1 MFFYRSLWESA
12 KNSHARVE
20 GSYLLTYDKMPTYN
34 ENGEEAHP
42 VETKVRLEA
51 EMFKELLPL
60 AEKQLKAAG
69 LYEKALAFGV
79 TALFLPHVCVVFD
92 AFLRLDP
99 CLLFRTYHSCSEVSA
114 CLDHLDVEVVCSIA
128 QNLCACGLLV
138 EKRTVPS
145 QRRSWR
151 ERAKEPDWKTST
163 WGVHTNE
170 ALKALL
176 AQFDW
181 RLKGEKEARQWLPPG
196 ASTPVA
202 RLRAEFVGRVR
213 AAQTASTLVAPLV
226 SVPTPEPTAAECH
239 SPSVAEL
246 DALKSAAASTYA
258 STPLKKA
265 WRSAVDVQ
273 TVAAWVFDKVEK
285 ESADADIRKWMDALI
300 HVAHAPGGVGAAAT
314 SSSAAPTG
322 ESSVGIAALRALCKR
337 HGYDDSDGG
346 SQPARGMYVLSAR
359 AHAHDSGTDGAQ
371 HEDGNAKLPAIVDRF
386 IVPTTFY
393 KIDQLRVW
401 YINLYQLLC
410 SISAMKRVL
419 EPILATATN
428 TGSEQERENTDT
440 VREFCKQLRRFSTA
454 TGRVYNPRLVAS
466 ELKRPLHD
474 MEAKAGKG
482 DTTSAVLF
490 YKLLHVL
497 DTLLMTVR
505 VPLLSARQRLVKG
518 RVCKDVV
525 TVESCSDFGGPV
537 VVTVHW
543 TLNKD
548 SGGPDLVT
556 LMLRGLWQGRGRADG
571 KEGLLVTSVTK
582 EKEAGERRGEER
594 EEGETRLWEARLLG
608 STPDVLFFVFSVPEE
623 SQKARVSE
631 LPETVTLT
639 DPLPTANEWTY
650 QLRSCVATEVKIRR
664 TSAASC
670 HDEDDEP
677 CGHSARTGRENAM
690 VTARWQPAAGSR
702 PSRVHVLRPLWK
714 EDSDVNPSTDQR
726 HQLPL
731 LKPHFA
737 VYERMGMQSPS
748 TSCVTYLDAVLH
760 PDTTE
765 RRLDVQQ
772 ADLRHRV
779 GATDAVVDDGG
790 VASMVTDALARH
802 AVVDDDDG
810 VGPFGTVSRRRP
822 AF

>member
-138 EKRTVPS
+138 EKRTMPS
-145 QRRSWR
+145 RRRSWR
-151 ERAKEPDWKTST
+151 ERVKEPDWKTST

-181 RLKGEKEARQWLPPG
+181 RLEGEKEARARVPPG

-202 RLRAEFVGRVR
+202 VLRAKFVILVV

-246 DALKSAAASTYA
+246 DALKSAVASTYA
-258 STPLKKA
+258 LTPLKKA

-273 TVAAWVFDKVEK
+273 TVAAWVFGKVEK
-285 ESADADIRKWMDALI
+285 ESADVDIKRWMDALT
-300 HVAHAPGGVGAAAT
+300 HVAHAPGGVDVATT
-314 SSSAAPTG
+314 SSSAAPTD
-322 ESSVGIAALRALCKR
+322 ESSVGLAALRALCRR

-346 SQPARGMYVLSAR
+346 RQPARGMYVLSER

-371 HEDGNAKLPAIVDRF
+371 HEDGNAKLPAIVNRF
-386 IVPTTFY
+386 RVPTTFY

-410 SISAMKRVL
+410 SISAMERVL
-419 EPILATATN
+419 DPILATATN
-428 TGSEQERENTDT
+428 TGSDRERENTDT
-440 VREFCKQLRRFSTA
+440 VREFCRQLRRFSTA
-454 TGRVYNPRLVAS
+454 TGRVHNPRLVAS
-466 ELKRPLHD
+466 GLKRPLHD

-518 RVCKDVV
+518 RVCKDAV

-537 VVTVHW
+537 VVTVQW

-548 SGGPDLVT
+548 SGDPNLGT
-556 LMLRGLWQGRGRADG
+556 LMLRGLWQGGGQANG
-571 KEGLLVTSVTK
+571 KAGLLVTSVK
-582 EKEAGERRGEER
+582 EEEAG

-608 STPDVLFFVFSVPEE
+608 STPDVLFFVFSLPEE
-623 SQKARVSE
+623 SQQARVSK
-631 LPETVTLT
+631 LPETFTLT
-639 DPLPTANEWTY
+639 DPLTTANVWTY
-650 QLRSCVATEVKIRR
+650 QLRSCVATEVKTRK

-677 CGHSARTGRENAM
+677 CGHSARTSRENVM
-690 VTARWQPAAGSR
+690 VTARWTTALDR
-702 PSRVHVLRPLWK
+702 HRRVNVLRPLWK
-714 EDSDVNPSTDQR
+714 EDSDMNPSTDQR

-737 VYERMGMQSPS
+737 VYERKSMQSQP
-748 TSCVTYLDAVLH
+748 TSCVTYLDAVLD
-760 PDTTE
+760 PDTTKK
-765 RRLDVQQ
+765 RLDVQQ
-772 ADLRHRV
+772 VALRRHV
-779 GATDAVVDDGG
+779 GVRDAVVDDGG
-790 VASMVTDALARH
+790 VASMATDALARH
-802 AVVDDDDG
+802 AAVDDDDG